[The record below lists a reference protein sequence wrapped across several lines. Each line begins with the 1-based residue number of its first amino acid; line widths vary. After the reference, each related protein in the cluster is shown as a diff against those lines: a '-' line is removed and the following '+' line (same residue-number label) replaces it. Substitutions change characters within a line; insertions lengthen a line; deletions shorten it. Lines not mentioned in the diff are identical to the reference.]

1 MQAKELHNKF
11 KFKCKRAAYCC
22 DKPMISI
29 TPFDIKVICNRL
41 AISSSEFHQR
51 YSFFT
56 ADEFGIP
63 RCFIQ
68 NKPHCPFKI
77 DNTCTIY
84 TSRPLRCRLYPVGRV
99 FEGEDIFYVVSD
111 VHCPGFESDK
121 KWSIEEWVENQ
132 GVHEYDDVAIP
143 WNRFLI
149 KLKDQPL
156 SEEQGKQFKE
166 IFYYFDHTPQE
177 GGQNLVGFM
186 GSLYEKFNETF
197 KASQHPS

>member
-22 DKPMISI
+22 DRPMISI

-41 AISSSEFHQR
+41 EILTQEFHQR

-56 ADEFGIP
+56 VDEFGIP

-99 FEGEDIFYVVSD
+99 FEGEDIFYVVSE

-121 KWSIEEWVENQ
+121 KLSIGEWLEDQ
-132 GVHEYDDVAIP
+132 GVHEYDDVAIA

-156 SEEQGKQFKE
+156 TEEQGKQFKE
-166 IFYYFDHTPQE
+166 IFYYFNPVQQDHD
-177 GGQNLVGFM
+177 QNLVKFM
-186 GSLYEKFNETF
+186 NSLYEQYNETNDTL
-197 KASQHPS
+197 KSPS